1 MSFHE
6 RRLEAEFPSLAL
18 RVRCRSSN
26 TGLCRS
32 LAAYSGGT
40 VMASH
45 HLPRHHPTSSPSSS
59 ILKTIPLWN
68 SEGTWHKS
76 FPLIYDA
83 LGSLMRSIPAYQ
95 TICGVAPSALCAMF
109 CRSSCRSAARHCR
122 DRSTTAPSHSNAT
135 FSTREQVEKNWPTRQ
150 GSDDPNRNFARGQ
163 KRPRQSIGHREKHA
177 ADQK

>member
-1 MSFHE
+1 VAA
-6 RRLEAEFPSLAL
+6 RLRSGKFSLRSQCVCRKMEYESSDSEVLRTTAL
-18 RVRCRSSN
+18 SVVLR
-26 TGLCRS
+26 
-32 LAAYSGGT
+32 AGT
-40 VMASH
+40 D
-45 HLPRHHPTSSPSSS
+45 PTQTSSRRSS
-59 ILKTIPLWN
+59 ILKIVPLWN
-68 SEGTWHKS
+68 SEGTGHKS

-109 CRSSCRSAARHCR
+109 CKSSCRSAARHCR
-122 DRSTTAPSHSNAT
+122 DRSTTAPSHSNVT

-163 KRPRQSIGHREKHA
+163 KSPRQSIGHREKHA